1 MHKEDL
7 KDDNFMRK
15 YLKKLVSSQSKL
27 VRISTFINCVIVAS
41 FLLNACSISPNSIIT
56 KPTSA
61 RPEVSQIQP
70 AKNGSIFLA
79 SAYRPMFEDRRPRF
93 VGDILTINI
102 VENTTAA
109 KTGANKTSKAG
120 SVKSSIT
127 SAFGSPVPRA
137 TFQAASDTS
146 FDDKANSDASNK
158 FSGTVGVTV
167 IEVLAN
173 GNLVVSGEKQIA
185 FDKGTEFVRFSGVVN
200 PDNVTQG
207 NVVSSNR
214 VADARI
220 EYRSNTQIDAAQ
232 IVSILSRF
240 FFSFIPL

>member
-1 MHKEDL
+1 MRNFL
-7 KDDNFMRK
+7 KN
-15 YLKKLVSSQSKL
+15 LVNSKFRL
-27 VRISTFINCVIVAS
+27 AKIFTSFICVIVAS

-56 KPTSA
+56 KPNTA
-61 RPEVSQIQP
+61 KPEVTQMQP
-70 AKNGSIFLA
+70 AKNGSIFVA

-127 SAFGSPVPRA
+127 SAFGIPVPRA
-137 TFQAASDTS
+137 AFEAASDSS

-200 PDNVTQG
+200 PDSVVQG
-207 NVVSSNR
+207 NVVPSNR

-220 EYRSNTQIDAAQ
+220 EYRSNTQIDTAQ
-232 IVSILSRF
+232 VVSILSRF

>member
-1 MHKEDL
+1 
-7 KDDNFMRK
+7 MRK
-15 YLKKLVSSQSKL
+15 YLKKLVSFKSKL
-27 VRISTFINCVIVAS
+27 ANIYMWFGCVIAGS

-56 KPTSA
+56 KPNTA
-61 RPEVSQIQP
+61 KPEAAQMQP
-70 AKNGSIFLA
+70 AKNGSIFVA

-127 SAFGSPVPRA
+127 SFFGSPVPRA
-137 TFQAASDTS
+137 AFETASDSS

-158 FSGTVGVTV
+158 FNGTVGVTV
-167 IEVLAN
+167 VEVLAN

-200 PDNVTQG
+200 PDSVIQG
-207 NVVSSNR
+207 NVVPSNR

-220 EYRSNTQIDAAQ
+220 EYRSNTQIDTAQ